1 VALDPVTE
9 TATAASPPTG
19 WRRWLPLARVL
30 YLVGAVAILGYLVV
44 RRRDDIGHVLD
55 GAQPGWLAL
64 ALLLGFGQ
72 LVLNARYWAAAL
84 AVLGEPRPTSMVL
97 DSSARSLLARYLP
110 GSIWYQV
117 GRSVLLTHWGVP
129 ARAVATVAGL
139 DTAMGVVVG
148 AALGAVLLA
157 IGDGGPGTAILV
169 PAVVVLAVGCSPPV
183 VNHALRLLARWR
195 GGEVARIS
203 WPHFLGL
210 VGWMAVFW
218 GASAAGFV
226 TYLHAFPNL
235 ALPSVV
241 DVAGSFMVAWVVG
254 FFVIFAPQG
263 AGVFEATVAG
273 LLTNDALTPVVVI
286 VAGYRALLLVRDLV
300 AVGVAAVVSPP
311 R

>member
-1 VALDPVTE
+1 M
-9 TATAASPPTG
+9 
-19 WRRWLPLARVL
+19 
-30 YLVGAVAILGYLVV
+30 
-44 RRRDDIGHVLD
+44 
-55 GAQPGWLAL
+55 
-64 ALLLGFGQ
+64 LGFAQ
-72 LVLNARYWAAAL
+72 LALNARFWAAAL
-84 AVLGEPRPTSMVL
+84 AALGEPTPTSMVL
-97 DSSARSLLARYLP
+97 DASARTLLARYLP

-117 GRSVLLTHWGVP
+117 GRSVLLSRWGVP

-157 IGDGGPGTAILV
+157 VGDGGPGTAILL
-169 PAVVVLAVGCSPPV
+169 PAVVGLAIACSPPV
-183 VNHALRLLARWR
+183 VNFALRLLARWR
-195 GGEVARIS
+195 GGEVAHIS

-218 GASAAGFV
+218 GVSAAGFV
-226 TYLHAFPNL
+226 TYLQAFPRL
-235 ALPSVV
+235 PLPSVV

-254 FFVIFAPQG
+254 FFVVFAPQG

-273 LLTNDALTPVVVI
+273 LLTDEALTPVVVI

-300 AVGVAAVVSPP
+300 AVGVAAVVSPS